1 MTCYMLVIDVFSSTE
16 QKAKLGFVCRRSVR
30 LFVCLTV
37 RLFLHLH
44 LLLQNRLTNL
54 QLDKK
59 HRNVVLLFC
68 SFKEKNKLQIR
79 ILNKNTFN
87 IKKKNKQK
95 THKIVTNNENT
106 LAHTHKL
113 SHQVNI
119 DLTNI
124 RTTDTN

>member
-1 MTCYMLVIDVFSSTE
+1 M
-16 QKAKLGFVCRRSVR
+16 
-30 LFVCLTV
+30 
-37 RLFLHLH
+37 
-44 LLLQNRLTNL
+44 
-54 QLDKK
+54 
-59 HRNVVLLFC
+59 VLLFC

-87 IKKKNKQK
+87 IKKKNKK
-95 THKIVTNNENT
+95 NPHKIVTNNENT

>member
-1 MTCYMLVIDVFSSTE
+1 M
-16 QKAKLGFVCRRSVR
+16 
-30 LFVCLTV
+30 
-37 RLFLHLH
+37 
-44 LLLQNRLTNL
+44 
-54 QLDKK
+54 
-59 HRNVVLLFC
+59 VLLFC

-87 IKKKNKQK
+87 IKKKTKIKNN
-95 THKIVTNNENT
+95 HKIVTINENT